1 MQERIISYSEGD
13 DAFDAFVVEPEGEG
27 PKPAVLV
34 CHAWGG
40 RSEFDEDK
48 ARALA
53 ELGYVAAAVDVY
65 GVGKRGTDQA
75 SSSALMTPLVEKPNL
90 LRRRLTA
97 AFQAVRTLDNVD
109 PDRIGSIGF
118 CFGGLCSLL
127 MARMGL
133 PMRGAISFH
142 GLLEVGAGLDA
153 KPKAR
158 MLVLHGQDDPMVPP
172 AKVGAWAEEM
182 KRIGADWQLHAYPGV
197 MHAFTNPAANDPKFG
212 TVYDAGADARSWA
225 SAKAFLAEVFG
236 GTSD

>member
-1 MQERIISYSEGD
+1 MRCTDGP
-13 DAFDAFVVEPEGEG
+13 ARGCLLGEDSVRCSVFG
-27 PKPAVLV
+27 AALDRR
-34 CHAWGG
+34 HG
-40 RSEFDEDK
+40 RTD
-48 ARALA
+48 RHP
-53 ELGYVAAAVDVY
+53 VDLPIDH
-65 GVGKRGTDQA
+65 GTG
-75 SSSALMTPLVEKPNL
+75 
-90 LRRRLTA
+90 
-97 AFQAVRTLDNVD
+97 
-109 PDRIGSIGF
+109 IGAIGF

-212 TVYDAGADARSWA
+212 TVYDAGADGRSWA

-236 GTSD
+236 AASD